1 MTKDDIIPSRTDV
14 LSMAREADREWDCD
28 RDMVEWLEWFAA
40 LVAAAA
46 IKDAPDYKMGY
57 ADGVAAEREAIMDE
71 WWMCVQS
78 DLENGVKSLNERAAE
93 KWRKEYPEMARFGDV
108 VRGRDKE

>member
-1 MTKDDIIPSRTDV
+1 MNRDDVIR
-14 LSMAREADREWDCD
+14 MAREAGFEQLAPDIEDWVCFTEEIER
-28 RDMVEWLEWFAA
+28 FAA

-46 IKDAPDYKMGY
+46 R
-57 ADGVAAEREAIMDE
+57 AEENEAIMDE

>member
-1 MTKDDIIPSRTDV
+1 MNRDEVAT
-14 LSMAREADREWDCD
+14 LMNEAAGQAWGTEEHFQR
-28 RDMVEWLEWFAA
+28 FAA
-40 LVAAAA
+40 LIEARAAER
-46 IKDAPDYKMGY
+46 
-57 ADGVAAEREAIMDE
+57 EREAIMDE

-108 VRGRDKE
+108 VRGRKENT